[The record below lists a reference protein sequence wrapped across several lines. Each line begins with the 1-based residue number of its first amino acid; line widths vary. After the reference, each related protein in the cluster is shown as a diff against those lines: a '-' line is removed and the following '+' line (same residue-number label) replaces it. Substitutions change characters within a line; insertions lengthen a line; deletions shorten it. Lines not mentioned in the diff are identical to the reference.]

1 VIRYSLVMGVPEME
15 ELYEYLAAGK
25 EAGTLDPEEQ
35 KLARKFFKTLDLLA
49 ANPRHNSL
57 ASHEIEELTRRVEFK
72 VFQSYLENRTPGAG
86 RLFWAYGPERGQI
99 AVLGL
104 EPHPEDTKHGYAG
117 IRLSRLPP

>member
-1 VIRYSLVMGVPEME
+1 MIRYSLVMGVPEMK
-15 ELYEYLAAGK
+15 ELYDYLAVGK
-25 EAGTLDPEEQ
+25 EAGTLDPEEAR
-35 KLARKFFKTLDLLA
+35 LARKFFKTLDLLS

-57 ASHEIEELTRRVEFK
+57 ASHEIDELTKRVGFRCSSRTLK
-72 VFQSYLENRTPGAG
+72 NRTPSAG

-117 IRLSRLPP
+117 VRLSRFPP